1 MAGADVVESKSHAKG
16 KKKKKKRAGVRIDMT
31 PMVDVAMLLLT
42 FFMLTTVF
50 NKPQTMELN
59 LPPDDNVKVE
69 VAASTLLTVRIEP
82 NPAVSKETKTLN
94 KGDDMFIY
102 WSMGNEPTVLKK
114 IAFKE
119 LRPLLVE
126 RLSNNPKLI
135 TLVQIDRDAKYD
147 DMVDIMDELNLA
159 NITKFSI
166 APLKDADK
174 KLISKVTG

>member
-1 MAGADVVESKSHAKG
+1 MAGAEVAESKSHTKG
-16 KKKKKKRAGVRIDMT
+16 KKKKKRAGVHIDMT

-59 LPPDDNVKVE
+59 LPPDEKVMVE

-82 NPAVSKETKTLN
+82 NMA
-94 KGDDMFIY
+94 IY
-102 WSMGNEPTVLKK
+102 WSMGNEPTAIKK
-114 IAFKE
+114 ITFKE

-126 RLSNNPKLI
+126 RLRSIPKLI
-135 TLVQIDRDAKYD
+135 TLVQIDRDAKYN

-159 NITKFSI
+159 NITKFSF
-166 APLKDADK
+166 APMKDADK
-174 KLISKVTG
+174 KLIAKVAG

>member
-1 MAGADVVESKSHAKG
+1 MSSGEVAESKSHAKG
-16 KKKKKKRAGVRIDMT
+16 KKKKTKRAGVRIDMT

-59 LPPDDNVKVE
+59 LPPDDNVQVE
-69 VAASTLLTVRIEP
+69 VAASTLLTVRVAP
-82 NPAVSKETKTLN
+82 NMA
-94 KGDDMFIY
+94 IY

-114 IAFKE
+114 VAFKE
-119 LRPLLVE
+119 LRPLLIE
-126 RLSNNPKLI
+126 RLRSIPKLI
-135 TLVQIDRDAKYD
+135 TLVQIDRDAKYN

-159 NITKFSI
+159 NISKFSI

-174 KLISKVTG
+174 KLIAKVAG

>member
-1 MAGADVVESKSHAKG
+1 MAGAEVAESKSHAKG
-16 KKKKKKRAGVRIDMT
+16 KKKKTKRAGVRIDMT

-59 LPPDDNVKVE
+59 LPPDDNVQVE
-69 VAASTLLTVRIEP
+69 VAASTLLTVRIAP
-82 NPAVSKETKTLN
+82 NMT
-94 KGDDMFIY
+94 IY

-114 IAFKE
+114 VTINE

-126 RLSNNPKLI
+126 RLRSIPKLI
-135 TLVQIDRDAKYD
+135 TLVQIDRDAKYN

-159 NITKFSI
+159 NITKFSF
-166 APLKDADK
+166 APMKDADK
-174 KLISKVTG
+174 KLIANVAG

>member
-1 MAGADVVESKSHAKG
+1 MSGGEVVESKSHAKG

-59 LPPDDNVKVE
+59 LPPDDKVQVE
-69 VAASTLLTVRIEP
+69 VAASTLLTVRIAP
-82 NPAVSKETKTLN
+82 NLT
-94 KGDDMFIY
+94 IY

-114 IAFKE
+114 VTFKE

-126 RLSNNPKLI
+126 RLRSIPKLI
-135 TLVQIDRDAKYD
+135 TLVQIDRDAKYN

-159 NITKFSI
+159 SITKFSF
-166 APLKDADK
+166 APIKEADK
-174 KLISKVTG
+174 KLIAKVAG

>member
-1 MAGADVVESKSHAKG
+1 MAGAEVAESKSHTKG
-16 KKKKKKRAGVRIDMT
+16 KKKKKRAGVHIDMT

-59 LPPDDNVKVE
+59 LPPDEKVMVE

-82 NPAVSKETKTLN
+82 NMA
-94 KGDDMFIY
+94 IY
-102 WSMGNEPTVLKK
+102 WSMGNEPTLLKK
-114 IAFKE
+114 ITFNE
-119 LRPLLVE
+119 LRPLLIE
-126 RLSNNPKLI
+126 RLRSIPKLI
-135 TLVQIDRDAKYD
+135 TLVQIDRDAKYN

-166 APLKDADK
+166 APMKDVDK
-174 KLISKVTG
+174 KLIAKVAG

>member
-1 MAGADVVESKSHAKG
+1 MSGGEVVESKSHAKG

-59 LPPDDNVKVE
+59 LPPDDKVQVE

-82 NPAVSKETKTLN
+82 NMA
-94 KGDDMFIY
+94 IY
-102 WSMGNEPTVLKK
+102 WSMGNEPTALKK
-114 IAFKE
+114 IEFKE

-126 RLSNNPKLI
+126 RLRSIPKLI
-135 TLVQIDRDAKYD
+135 TLVQIDRDAKYN

-174 KLISKVTG
+174 KLIAKVAG

>member
-59 LPPDDNVKVE
+59 LPPDEKVMVE

-82 NPAVSKETKTLN
+82 NMA
-94 KGDDMFIY
+94 IY
-102 WSMGNEPTVLKK
+102 WSMGNEPTLLKK
-114 IAFKE
+114 ITFNE
-119 LRPLLVE
+119 LRPLLIE
-126 RLSNNPKLI
+126 RLRSIPKLI
-135 TLVQIDRDAKYD
+135 TLVQIDRDAKYN

-159 NITKFSI
+159 NITKFSF
-166 APLKDADK
+166 APMKDADK
-174 KLISKVTG
+174 KLIAKVAG

>member
-1 MAGADVVESKSHAKG
+1 MSGGEVVESKSHAKG

-59 LPPDDNVKVE
+59 LPPDDKVQVE

-82 NPAVSKETKTLN
+82 NMA
-94 KGDDMFIY
+94 IY
-102 WSMGNEPTVLKK
+102 WSMGNEPTALKK
-114 IAFKE
+114 IEFKE

-126 RLSNNPKLI
+126 RLRSIPKLI
-135 TLVQIDRDAKYD
+135 TLVQIDRDAKYN

-166 APLKDADK
+166 APMKDVDK
-174 KLISKVTG
+174 KLIAKVAG